1 MTVMILAIRGFWSR
15 QATSEAPGR
24 CLVGAGDAR
33 WKRWFRFDVGGHNQ
47 NFSDGLFYGFIWCI
61 YRMGL
66 CLYGMVYLKLLFLC
80 HGFCLKKWY
89 IYIYM
94 YIYTQYIVYGLKIRG
109 NPLVY
114 PLEPATFEY
123 QGVRTDYFAAE
134 RSINR
139 YAKSTYRCVG
149 TYVYI
154 YIYIST

>member
-1 MTVMILAIRGFWSR
+1 MDFG

-47 NFSDGLFYGFIWCI
+47 NFSDCLFYGFIWFI

-66 CLYGMVYLKLLFLC
+66 CLYGMVYLKLFFFVSCLLF
-80 HGFCLKKWY
+80 KKMVH
-89 IYIYM
+89 I

-109 NPLVY
+109 NPLDY
-114 PLEPATFEY
+114 PLVIKAGNGKPATFDY

-149 TYVYI
+149 TYMYL